1 MSRTLPFLV
10 AGLTAALTGCTAPPA
25 ERVGAADRRITI
37 EEILAMSEAGPA
49 TWSPDAQQ
57 LAFAWGRGTERDL
70 WVVDAHATQPGR
82 PGDGSLRQVAPL
94 VARAGATVSPDW
106 HRIAFVAKQHIWV
119 LPLEGGRPE
128 RVTTKEGKYSALN
141 WSPDSTRIT
150 FVVTEKDQDDVGVA
164 SAAGGEVTM
173 IATRAVDEDSPIWAP
188 SSDRLAFI
196 RRFDNWQG
204 YEIWVSA
211 PDGTGARPI
220 VKETYDRGVEEFRF
234 DGNAHWSPDGR
245 RIAYLS
251 SRTGYNHVWTVDV
264 DGGEPIEL
272 TRGPWVDYS
281 PRWAPSGDRIAFVS
295 SREQDL
301 EDRHIW
307 VVNASG
313 GEPVRL
319 SRDGFCT
326 DPSWAP
332 DSTRIAYLRSTAK
345 EPPEVTVQESKP
357 EATGVK
363 LTESRADLSVTSGFV
378 EPVAVTWPSKDGT
391 KVPGIL
397 LKGREDEGSR
407 PALMY
412 FHGKGGI
419 NLKSWGGLPNYAF
432 HQYLVQ
438 RGYAILFVNWRGTH
452 VGYGSEFER
461 ANYQDYAGGELDDVV
476 SGAEYLARE
485 AGVDPTRIAC
495 WGGSYGGYMTMLAV
509 TKAPGVC
516 SAGISLYGVSDWTI
530 FVKQNQRKLWR
541 MRLIAKLGEPDRYPE
556 RYDRAAAIE
565 FAGDA
570 TSPLLI
576 LQGSDDDGVVPAQG
590 ESLHDAM
597 KKAGKTV
604 EYAIYWGEGHG
615 FRHTGSRRD
624 LYTRIEAFLTKHNV
638 RNVPLTD

>member
-25 ERVGAADRRITI
+25 EQVAAADRRITI

-141 WSPDSTRIT
+141 WSPDSTRIA

-357 EATGVK
+357 EATGIK

-485 AGVDPTRIAC
+485 AGVDPSRIAC

-541 MRLIAKLGEPDRYPE
+541 MRLIAKLGEPDQYPE
-556 RYDRAAAIE
+556 RYDRAAAIK
-565 FAGDA
+565 FAADA

-638 RNVPLTD
+638 RNVPLTN